1 MNKLMALVHL
11 VQPRISAFRLGRP
24 LRPTSSHALAQFAA
38 KPHMAIELLSVEPL
52 EITASCAK
60 CMQNCLLEFENIL
73 KLTRR
78 DSSYLQS
85 LSSQRAPATR
95 ITGKARAAPM
105 ELRAIVFKCHAALG
119 P

>member
-1 MNKLMALVHL
+1 MVSVGRECRLLDDMSIETLQAVGIVRDFVERMALVHL

-52 EITASCAK
+52 EITTSCAK

-78 DSSYLQS
+78 D
-85 LSSQRAPATR
+85 
-95 ITGKARAAPM
+95 
-105 ELRAIVFKCHAALG
+105 
-119 P
+119 